1 MTMLP
6 DFKLE
11 TYLSKW
17 EFAARYHMTASDMQT
32 LTIKELLA
40 LASPEDRAAFEDL
53 PLSYVET
60 YGTPPLRAAIAATY
74 AGLQPDDIL
83 CFAGAEEGIFCAMHA
98 ILTRDDHAVVV
109 TPNYQSAEEIPLS
122 ICPVTGVA
130 LRETENWRLD
140 LGEMTAALRP
150 NTRVVSI
157 NFPHNPTGKVI
168 DRGTFDAL
176 TALCAERGIYLFSDE
191 VYRGLER
198 RPELQLPQAADSYAK
213 GLSLGVMSK
222 AYGLPGLRVGWI
234 ASRDRVLL
242 SRMERIK
249 HYLSICNAVPSEHLA
264 VIALKARS
272 RILDRN
278 LALITANLRVMQ
290 DFFAEFPDLFDWQ
303 VPDGGCIAY
312 PRYKGADGV
321 ENFCRKLVEETGIVL
336 LPAGIYAS
344 TLTPTPSDRFR
355 IGFGRD
361 YVPEGM
367 AALRAWIRK
376 NC

>member
-40 LASPEDRAAFEDL
+40 LASSEDRAAFESL
-53 PLSYVET
+53 TLSYIET
-60 YGTPPLRAAIAATY
+60 YGTPTLRAAIAATY

-83 CFAGAEEGIFCAMHA
+83 CFAGAEEAIFCAMHA

-122 ICPVTGVA
+122 ICAVTGVA
-130 LRETENWRLD
+130 LLENENWRLD
-140 LGEMTAALRP
+140 LDAIKAALRH
-150 NTRVVSI
+150 NTRVLSI
-157 NFPHNPTGKVI
+157 NFPHNPTGKLI
-168 DRGTFDAL
+168 DRATFDAL
-176 TALCAERGIYLFSDE
+176 VQLCAERGIYLFSDE

-198 RPELQLPQAADSYAK
+198 RPELQLPQAGEVFAK

-234 ASRDRVLL
+234 ATRDRVLL

-264 VIALKARS
+264 VIALKARA
-272 RILDRN
+272 RILERN
-278 LALITANLRVMQ
+278 LALIAANLGVMQ
-290 DFFAEFPDLFDWQ
+290 AFFGEFPDLFDWQ

-321 ENFCRKLVEETGIVL
+321 ENFCRKLVEEIGIVL
-336 LPAGIYAS
+336 LPAGIYTS
-344 TLTPTPSDRFR
+344 SLTPTPADRFR

-376 NC
+376 NR